1 MFLIYLFI
9 IQKGE
14 ALDVVQFG
22 KSDKKK
28 PDINKLNKPLIGQYG
43 NGLKS

>member
-1 MFLIYLFI
+1 M
-9 IQKGE
+9 
-14 ALDVVQFG
+14 DVIQFG

-28 PDINKLNKPLIGQYG
+28 PDINKQPLIGQYG